1 MSLFDRL
8 FGNKPPP
15 LPAGAVI
22 IDPELVAALT
32 ARGESL
38 HDAVHAAV
46 RAQLAALEQSVLAVP
61 GTPVAPEPVTSVSA
75 EPAAQAKPEAPFWL
89 ERDSGGDVALEDK
102 LRDRVKS
109 RRDSETDGKG

>member
-8 FGNKPPP
+8 LGNKPPP
-15 LPAGAVI
+15 LPAGAVM

-38 HDAVHAAV
+38 PDAVHAAL
-46 RAQLAALEQSVLAVP
+46 RARLAALEQPAVAVP
-61 GTPVAPEPVTSVSA
+61 GIPVAPQ
-75 EPAAQAKPEAPFWL
+75 PAAQAKPETPFWL
-89 ERDSGGDVALEDK
+89 ERDSERDVALEDK